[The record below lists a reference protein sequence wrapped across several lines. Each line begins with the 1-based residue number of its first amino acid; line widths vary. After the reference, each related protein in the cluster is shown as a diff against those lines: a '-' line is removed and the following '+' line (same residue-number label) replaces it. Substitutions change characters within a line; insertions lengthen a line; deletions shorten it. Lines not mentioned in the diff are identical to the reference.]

1 MWGKR
6 SEGGANG
13 LGGGQGDIIA
23 LSTGSGGG
31 RDRRDEAS
39 GKKGWRE
46 EGGKERER
54 EGWWE
59 GRGRVGGLKTGRVV
73 EGEREGVDE

>member
-1 MWGKR
+1 MGGHTVLGAGVVGALAR
-6 SEGGANG
+6 GGGANG

-39 GKKGWRE
+39 GKKGWRRR
-46 EGGKERER
+46 EGKRER
-54 EGWWE
+54 
-59 GRGRVGGLKTGRVV
+59 GRDGGR
-73 EGEREGVDE
+73 DEAEKEV

>member
-1 MWGKR
+1 MWGRR
-6 SEGGANG
+6 SGGGANG

-39 GKKGWRE
+39 GKKGWRRR
-46 EGGKERER
+46 EGKRER
-54 EGWWE
+54 
-59 GRGRVGGLKTGRVV
+59 GRDGGR
-73 EGEREGVDE
+73 DEAEKEV